1 MSPSW
6 RDRVTVFLG
15 PGHVHLARAARGW
28 RPQPGMGLSL
38 PCGEAN
44 GTAWQPAL
52 ATLARGLGNLK
63 WQGADVRVTVSNHFV
78 RYALVAAAG
87 KLRGEAE
94 RAAAARHALRATYG
108 ERADG
113 WRVVFGDGGAGGA
126 ALAAAIEPE
135 LVDGIAG
142 ALAAAKLRPV
152 AIEPLLAT
160 AFNLCRHAID
170 GRPAW
175 LAVAEPGRVCVA
187 RVDHDGW
194 HRLRVERVRGRLS
207 DELASALE
215 RSRLAD
221 GVDAG
226 AGRVLLVSR
235 DEPQVEFAPGSG
247 WSVERVRLADAGG
260 PPVRARQ

>member
-1 MSPSW
+1 VSPSW
-6 RDRVTVFLG
+6 RDRVNVFVG
-15 PGHVHLARAARGW
+15 PGHVHLARYGKGW

-38 PCGEAN
+38 ACGEAD

-52 ATLARGLGNLK
+52 ETLARGLGNLR
-63 WQGADVRVTVSNHFV
+63 WQGADTRVTVSNHFV
-78 RYALVAAAG
+78 RYALVPSAG

-94 RAAAARHALRATYG
+94 RTAAARHVLRATYG
-108 ERADG
+108 ERADR
-113 WRVVFGDGGAGGA
+113 WRVVLGDGGERGA
-126 ALAAAIEPE
+126 AIAVGIAPE
-135 LVDGIAG
+135 LVDGIAA
-142 ALAAAKLRPV
+142 ALAAANLRPV
-152 AIEPLLAT
+152 AIEPFLAT
-160 AFNLCRHAID
+160 AFNLCRRSID

-187 RVDHDGW
+187 YLDRGGW
-194 HRLRVERVRGRLS
+194 RRLRVERVRGRLE

-235 DEPQVEFAPGSG
+235 DEAQVEFAPGSG
-247 WSVERVRLADAGG
+247 WSIERIRLADA
-260 PPVRARQ
+260 PLTATQ